1 MNLVKSTYTKVS
13 NTLLHKFAEF
23 QVKHKKDSE
32 NQLKQISHWRSL
44 ATGFKDTNQTLQDDV
59 NAAFMESS
67 DFISATEHLIE
78 TICNVSEEMKNSLR
92 DQCRKTIDRVLGQN
106 NTKQL
111 TNAKNALH
119 NEVRAVEE
127 ELLELKSVR
136 SGEHPASKCR
146 AAANLCE
153 LMKTL
158 LGRSQSVMNNAEH
171 CGRKYLS
178 KTEHGLKKN
187 MDEVARLT
195 VLSEKLKVQLEN
207 QKLRLEE
214 QGKE

>member
-1 MNLVKSTYTKVS
+1 
-13 NTLLHKFAEF
+13 
-23 QVKHKKDSE
+23 
-32 NQLKQISHWRSL
+32 
-44 ATGFKDTNQTLQDDV
+44 
-59 NAAFMESS
+59 MESS

-158 LGRSQSVMNNAEH
+158 LGSSQSVMNHSEH

-178 KTEHGLKKN
+178 KTEHGLKKIWTKWH
-187 MDEVARLT
+187 A
-195 VLSEKLKVQLEN
+195 
-207 QKLRLEE
+207 
-214 QGKE
+214 